1 MSLVGVRCGP
11 SKSRKILRAA
21 SFALLSKRRR
31 GKGTKKK
38 RKRKEKKKEWR
49 ACCVTLH
56 DSNTRLIIR
65 GVRERRSSSGE
76 QQQQQQQRAFA
87 LAHAF
92 IRAGSLKLW
101 FRLHRLKRNPA
112 SDNKRWTH
120 LADDDR
126 PCKHGDNDSRT
137 YIAVSLC
144 KTR

>member
-21 SFALLSKRRR
+21 SFALLLKRRR

-38 RKRKEKKKEWR
+38 REKRSGERVAYPARFKH
-49 ACCVTLH
+49 A
-56 DSNTRLIIR
+56 SYNTR
-65 GVRERRSSSGE
+65 RERSSKQR
-76 QQQQQQQRAFA
+76 QQQQQRRAFA

-101 FRLHRLKRNPA
+101 FRWHRLKRNPA